1 MRTIAIT
8 TSAGLALALTVTA
21 ADAAVTAGGA
31 NVINGCV
38 SNSSRVLRV
47 LKNGNTRCGRGSTAI
62 SWNQAGPQGPAGAQ
76 GPAGPAGAQGPAG
89 PAGPAGPQ
97 GPAGTSLLA
106 RVDNKGTLHQHSA
119 GVTVSV
125 DPSFSNL
132 YYVNFPQDISN
143 CAVVVS
149 QGETANNG
157 FIPGAQYLAVI
168 QSDPNNSGNSHQVAV
183 NTTDTSGNPQP
194 AGFDLIVAC

>member
-89 PAGPAGPQ
+89 
-97 GPAGTSLLA
+97 TSLLA

-168 QSDPNNSGNSHQVAV
+168 QSDPNNSGNPHQVAV